1 MLSKPELGGKV
12 LNLISDVYKNPK
24 ANVIFNGEI
33 LKAFPLRLRNS

>member
-12 LNLISDVYKNPK
+12 LNLISAVYKNPK